1 MQKKLRMMD
10 INHKENDFCMRF
22 IFLRGGDK
30 NEKTW
35 RKTLTDG
42 YKRWYLMREA
52 LYIGCH
58 CTLRREKTF

>member
-30 NEKTW
+30 NEKTR

-42 YKRWYLMREA
+42 YKR
-52 LYIGCH
+52 
-58 CTLRREKTF
+58 